1 MCLQVRRRNE
11 SCSRAERRGWK
22 ERRREGETERER
34 EREKERIAVEFEF
47 DATRAK
53 ITRGYIRSKYI
64 GILYRRIDNRFKK
77 NNSEI
82 SLYLEASD

>member
-1 MCLQVRRRNE
+1 MAILFSSRRGYRPSGTKSFKSTSNQVR
-11 SCSRAERRGWK
+11 ERQ
-22 ERRREGETERER
+22 R

>member
-1 MCLQVRRRNE
+1 MAILFSSRRGYRPSGTKSFKSTSNQVR
-11 SCSRAERRGWK
+11 
-22 ERRREGETERER
+22 ERER
-34 EREKERIAVEFEF
+34 ERERIAVEFEF